1 MNYMFNCAVSQK
13 LGSAFIHVMRNNSSS
28 SNGLKVKSMT
38 NCMNTAEL
46 LFSRDS
52 QLSETETRVLTETAP
67 TQLSSELREAPKQGE
82 GLLREY
88 ETS

>member
-1 MNYMFNCAVSQK
+1 MFNCAVSQK

-28 SNGLKVKSMT
+28 NGLKVKSMT
-38 NCMNTAEL
+38 NCMNIAEL

-52 QLSETETRVLTETAP
+52 QLSETETRVLTEAP

>member
-1 MNYMFNCAVSQK
+1 MFNCAVSQK
-13 LGSAFIHVMRNNSSS
+13 LGSAFIRVMRNSSS

-38 NCMNTAEL
+38 NCMNIAEL

-52 QLSETETRVLTETAP
+52 QLSETETRVLTEAP
-67 TQLSSELREAPKQGE
+67 TQLSELREAPKQGE

>member
-1 MNYMFNCAVSQK
+1 MN
-13 LGSAFIHVMRNNSSS
+13 I
-28 SNGLKVKSMT
+28 
-38 NCMNTAEL
+38 AEL

-52 QLSETETRVLTETAP
+52 QLSETETRVLTEAP

>member
-1 MNYMFNCAVSQK
+1 MKQPKIAVKSK
-13 LGSAFIHVMRNNSSS
+13 RYNKKI
-28 SNGLKVKSMT
+28 KSMT
-38 NCMNTAEL
+38 NCMNIAEL

-67 TQLSSELREAPKQGE
+67 TQLSELREAPKQGE